1 MRRLKRV
8 GMVLL
13 LAILTAV
20 PAATKEKDK
29 AKSLF
34 LKGQDSEVR
43 QNFEAAYNFYK
54 QAYELK
60 PKEISYR
67 LAYQRTKFLA
77 AAAHVHR
84 GQLFRDEGKLED
96 ALAEFQ
102 VARMIDAAD
111 PIVDQEIRRTQ
122 ALIEKRSREPGKPPP
137 APANMSP
144 MAAQAA
150 GPVELA
156 PISNLPITLKLSE
169 DAKVIYE
176 TIGKLA
182 GINVLFDPD
191 YTSRRIR
198 IELNNVT
205 LYEALQIVALQS
217 KTFWRAVTPNTIFI
231 AADTKNKRTEI
242 EQQVIRTFYLSNWST
257 PTDIQDATNT
267 LRTLLELPRVQQL
280 QSSGAIVVRGTP
292 SQIALAERILN
303 DIDKAKSE
311 VVVEVAIMNVS
322 RDKLRQLGIQM
333 PFSTTANPTI
343 TLQSTNPTSSS
354 STSVTTG
361 SGNTA
366 TGTTTG
372 TSGSGL
378 TLNDLANLNARNF
391 AISIPSTSVQFL
403 LNDSKTKVI
412 QQPQIRAV
420 DGQKAT
426 LKIGQRVPVATGSFQ
441 PGIGGVG
448 VNPLVNTQFNYIDV
462 GVNVDMT
469 PHIHANREVS
479 MKILFEIS
487 SVVSFQN
494 IGGINQP
501 VIGQDRIEHEIRLRE
516 GEVNLIGGLIE
527 DSRTSAMSGLPWLS
541 QIPVL
546 KYFFG
551 QSQTERIQNEILFVL
566 TPHIVRSLEV
576 TEFNTR
582 SVNIGTANAIEIQR
596 IQPVAVSAST
606 PMHPASGTAQPASAP
621 APGTAQPAPAQ
632 PALAQP
638 APGMAQPAP
647 RSGSTPPVGGSVPV
661 QSPSGNVQTPVGGVR
676 PQAAAPAPAQQA
688 LAASPPKAGMP
699 SAAQRM
705 GQMGAGPVISFE
717 PATINQKVGSTFAI
731 NVMLSGAQNISSVPV
746 QVIYDSS
753 MLQLVNVSNGDLLSK
768 DGQAVALVHRE
779 DTKAGTIQMTA
790 SRPPS
795 TPGVSGNGSVF
806 TLTFLA
812 AKSGQATLSIN
823 RAVLRDAAM
832 QSQNA
837 AGSQA
842 IISIQ

>member
-1 MRRLKRV
+1 MRRLNRV

-13 LAILTAV
+13 LAILTVV
-20 PAATKEKDK
+20 PAATKDKDK

-43 QNFEAAYNFYK
+43 QNFEAAYNFFK

-84 GQLFRDEGKLED
+84 GQLFRDDGKLED

-102 VARMIDAAD
+102 VAKMIDAAD

-217 KTFWRAVTPNTIFI
+217 KTFWRPVTPNTIFI

-303 DIDKAKSE
+303 DIDKAKAE

-333 PFSTTANPTI
+333 PFSSTSNPTI
-343 TLQSTNPTSSS
+343 SLQSTNAGTTN

-361 SGNTA
+361 SGNSA
-366 TGTTTG
+366 TGTTTTG
-372 TSGSGL
+372 NSGL

-403 LNDSKTKVI
+403 MNDSKTKVI

-426 LKIGQRVPVATGSFQ
+426 LKIGQRVPVATGSF
-441 PGIGGVG
+441 GSGVGSVGVG

-516 GEVNLIGGLIE
+516 GEVNLIGGLME
-527 DSRTSAMSGLPWLS
+527 NSNTSSMSGLPWLS
-541 QIPVL
+541 QIPIL
-546 KYFFG
+546 KYLFG
-551 QSQTERIQNEILFVL
+551 QSQVERIQNEILFVL

-596 IQPVAVSAST
+596 AQPVAAPAST
-606 PMHPASGTAQPASAP
+606 ATQPASGTAQPATAQP
-621 APGTAQPAPAQ
+621 APGTAQPAT
-632 PALAQP
+632 AQP
-638 APGMAQPAP
+638 APGTAQPAP
-647 RSGSTPPVGGSVPV
+647 RSGSTPPVGVSAPV
-661 QSPSGNVQTPVGGVR
+661 LSPAGTAQTPIGVVGQ
-676 PQAAAPAPAQQA
+676 PQAAAPAPTQQA
-688 LAASPPKAGMP
+688 LAASPPKGGMP
-699 SAAQRM
+699 PAVQRM

-746 QVIYDSS
+746 QVTYDSS
-753 MLQLVNVSNGDLLSK
+753 MLHLVNISNGDLLSK

-779 DTKAGTIQMTA
+779 DTKGGTIQMTA

-812 AKSGQATLSIN
+812 VKSGQATLSIN
-823 RAVLRDAAM
+823 RAVLRDAAL

>member
-13 LAILTAV
+13 LAILTTV
-20 PAATKEKDK
+20 PAATKGKDN

-34 LKGQDSEVR
+34 LKGQDAEVR
-43 QNFEAAYNFYK
+43 QNYEAAYNYYK
-54 QAYELK
+54 QAYDLK
-60 PKEISYR
+60 PKDISYR
-67 LAYQRTKFLA
+67 LAYTRTKFLA

-84 GQLFRDEGKLED
+84 GQLLRDEGKLQE

-102 VARMIDAAD
+102 VAKLIDPAD
-111 PIVDQEIRRTQ
+111 PIADQEIRRTQ
-122 ALIEKRSREPGKPPP
+122 ALIEKLGRAPGQSPP
-137 APANMSP
+137 APNNLSP

-156 PISNLPITLKLSE
+156 PISNVPITLKLSE

-182 GINVLFDPD
+182 GVNVLFDPD

-198 IELNNVT
+198 IELNNVS
-205 LYEALQIVALQS
+205 LYEALQIVALES
-217 KTFWRAVTPNTIFI
+217 KTFWRPVTPNTIFI

-280 QSSGAIVVRGTP
+280 QSSGAIVVRGTVD
-292 SQIALAERILN
+292 QIALAEKILN
-303 DIDKAKSE
+303 DIDKAKPE

-322 RDKLRQLGIQM
+322 RDKLRQLGIQQ
-333 PFSTTANPTI
+333 PFSSTSNPTV
-343 TLQSTNPTSSS
+343 TLQSTNPLSSSTTSSS
-354 STSVTTG
+354 T
-361 SGNTA
+361 
-366 TGTTTG
+366 TTTG
-372 TSGSGL
+372 TTSTSSTSGL
-378 TLNDLANLNARNF
+378 SLNDLANLNARNF
-391 AISIPSTSVQFL
+391 AVSIPSMSVQFL
-403 LNDSKTKVI
+403 MNDSRTKVI

-516 GEVNLIGGLIE
+516 GEVNLIGGLLE
-527 DSRTSAMSGLPWLS
+527 DSNTSAMSGLPWLS
-541 QIPVL
+541 QIPIL
-546 KYFFG
+546 KYLFG

-566 TPHIVRSLEV
+566 TPHIVRSLDV
-576 TEFNTR
+576 TEYNTR
-582 SVNIGTANAIEIQR
+582 PVNIGTANAIEIRR
-596 IQPVAVSAST
+596 IPPVVAPAST
-606 PMHPASGTAQPASAP
+606 PAPP
-621 APGTAQPAPAQ
+621 APGAAQPGQQGVSAPPVAAPAL
-632 PALAQP
+632 P
-638 APGMAQPAP
+638 
-647 RSGSTPPVGGSVPV
+647 
-661 QSPSGNVQTPVGGVR
+661 PSGALQAPAGGAGR
-676 PQAAAPAPAQQA
+676 PAVAAPAPAPPTQQA
-688 LAASPPKAGMP
+688 STSPPSAGMTP
-699 SAAQRM
+699 AVQRM
-705 GQMGAGPVISFE
+705 GQMGVGPVISFD
-717 PATINQKVGSTFAI
+717 PAMISQKVGSTFAV

-746 QVIYDSS
+746 QVAYDPK

-768 DGQAVALVHRE
+768 DGQPVALVHRE
-779 DTKAGTIQMTA
+779 DTQAGSIQMTA

-795 TPGVSGNGSVF
+795 TPGVSGNGSIF

-812 AKSGQATLSIN
+812 VKSGQATLNVN
-823 RAVLRDAAM
+823 RAVLRDAA
-832 QSQNA
+832 QGSQNA

>member
-8 GMVLL
+8 GMVVLL
-13 LAILTAV
+13 VVLTTV
-20 PAATKEKDK
+20 PAAAKNKDN

-34 LKGQDSEVR
+34 LKGQDAEVR

-60 PKEISYR
+60 PKEMSYR

-84 GQLFRDEGKLED
+84 GQQLREEGKLED

-102 VARMIDAAD
+102 AAKLIDPADARS
-111 PIVDQEIRRTQ
+111 PTRRYG
-122 ALIEKRSREPGKPPP
+122 APEAIERQKRAPGQPPP
-137 APANMSP
+137 APATLSP

-156 PISNLPITLKLSE
+156 PISNVPITLKLSE

-205 LYEALQIVALQS
+205 LYQALQIVALES
-217 KTFWRAVTPNTIFI
+217 KTFWRPVTPNTIFI

-292 SQIALAERILN
+292 DQIALAEKILN
-303 DIDKAKSE
+303 DIDKAKPE
-311 VVVEVAIMNVS
+311 VVVEVAIMQVS

-333 PFSTTANPTI
+333 PFSTTSNPTI
-343 TLQSTNPTSSS
+343 TLQSTNPLTTSTT
-354 STSVTTG
+354 STT
-361 SGNTA
+361 
-366 TGTTTG
+366 TTTG
-372 TSGSGL
+372 TTSTNGL

-448 VNPLVNTQFNYIDV
+448 INPLVNTQFNYIDV

-487 SVVSFQN
+487 V
-494 IGGINQP
+494 GG
-501 VIGQDRIEHEIRLRE
+501 EFL
-516 GEVNLIGGLIE
+516 
-527 DSRTSAMSGLPWLS
+527 RTSA
-541 QIPVL
+541 
-546 KYFFG
+546 
-551 QSQTERIQNEILFVL
+551 
-566 TPHIVRSLEV
+566 
-576 TEFNTR
+576 
-582 SVNIGTANAIEIQR
+582 
-596 IQPVAVSAST
+596 AST
-606 PMHPASGTAQPASAP
+606 
-621 APGTAQPAPAQ
+621 
-632 PALAQP
+632 
-638 APGMAQPAP
+638 
-647 RSGSTPPVGGSVPV
+647 
-661 QSPSGNVQTPVGGVR
+661 
-676 PQAAAPAPAQQA
+676 
-688 LAASPPKAGMP
+688 
-699 SAAQRM
+699 
-705 GQMGAGPVISFE
+705 
-717 PATINQKVGSTFAI
+717 
-731 NVMLSGAQNISSVPV
+731 
-746 QVIYDSS
+746 
-753 MLQLVNVSNGDLLSK
+753 
-768 DGQAVALVHRE
+768 
-779 DTKAGTIQMTA
+779 
-790 SRPPS
+790 SR
-795 TPGVSGNGSVF
+795 
-806 TLTFLA
+806 
-812 AKSGQATLSIN
+812 
-823 RAVLRDAAM
+823 
-832 QSQNA
+832 
-837 AGSQA
+837 
-842 IISIQ
+842 

>member
-13 LAILTAV
+13 LAILTVV
-20 PAATKEKDK
+20 PAATKSKDK

-60 PKEISYR
+60 PKEVSYR

-84 GQLFRDEGKLED
+84 GQLLRDDGKLDD

-102 VARMIDAAD
+102 VAKMIDAAD
-111 PIVDQEIRRTQ
+111 PIVDQEIRRTR

-156 PISNLPITLKLSE
+156 PFSNLPITLKLSE

-205 LYEALQIVALQS
+205 LYEALQIVALES
-217 KTFWRAVTPNTIFI
+217 KTFWRPVTPNTIFI

-303 DIDKAKSE
+303 NIDKAKPE

-333 PFSTTANPTI
+333 PFSSTSNPTI
-343 TLQSTNPTSSS
+343 TLQSTNPRVPPAPRS
-354 STSVTTG
+354 
-361 SGNTA
+361 
-366 TGTTTG
+366 TTTG
-372 TSGSGL
+372 TTSTSTSGL

-403 LNDSKTKVI
+403 MNDSKTKVI

-469 PHIHANREVS
+469 PHIHQNREVS
-479 MKILFEIS
+479 MKMLFEIS
-487 SVVSFQN
+487 AVASYQN

-501 VIGQDRIEHEIRLRE
+501 VIGQDRIEQEIRMRE
-516 GEVNLIGGLIE
+516 GEVNLIGGLLE
-527 DSRTSAMSGLPWLS
+527 DSSTSAMSGLPWIS
-541 QIPVL
+541 QIPIL
-546 KYFFG
+546 KYLFG

-566 TPHIVRSLEV
+566 TPHIVRSLDV

-582 SVNIGTANAIEIQR
+582 AVNIGTANAIEIQR
-596 IQPVAVSAST
+596 MQPAAATAST
-606 PMHPASGTAQPASAP
+606 ATQPASGTRSPHSARTR
-621 APGTAQPAPAQ
+621 AACAWNGTACATKRVDSSGWRQRAS
-632 PALAQP
+632 
-638 APGMAQPAP
+638 PGSVGHGEDTSEWQRAAASGSFRTSTTGSCRFAAKGRHAP
-647 RSGSTPPVGGSVPV
+647 RRATNGTDGSGTG
-661 QSPSGNVQTPVGGVR
+661 
-676 PQAAAPAPAQQA
+676 
-688 LAASPPKAGMP
+688 
-699 SAAQRM
+699 
-705 GQMGAGPVISFE
+705 
-717 PATINQKVGSTFAI
+717 
-731 NVMLSGAQNISSVPV
+731 
-746 QVIYDSS
+746 D
-753 MLQLVNVSNGDLLSK
+753 QL
-768 DGQAVALVHRE
+768 
-779 DTKAGTIQMTA
+779 
-790 SRPPS
+790 
-795 TPGVSGNGSVF
+795 
-806 TLTFLA
+806 
-812 AKSGQATLSIN
+812 
-823 RAVLRDAAM
+823 
-832 QSQNA
+832 
-837 AGSQA
+837 
-842 IISIQ
+842 

>member
-1 MRRLKRV
+1 
-8 GMVLL
+8 MVLL
-13 LAILTAV
+13 LAILTTV
-20 PAATKEKDK
+20 SAAAKDKDK

-34 LKGQDSEVR
+34 QKGQDAEVR
-43 QNFEAAYNFYK
+43 QNYEAAYNYFK
-54 QAYELK
+54 QAYDLK
-60 PKEISYR
+60 PKEVAYR
-67 LAYQRTKFLA
+67 LSYTRTKFLA

-84 GQLFRDEGKLED
+84 GQLLRDDGKLQD
-96 ALAEFQ
+96 AMAEFQ
-102 VARMIDAAD
+102 AAKLTDPAD

-122 ALIEKRSREPGKPPP
+122 ALIERLGRAPGQ
-137 APANMSP
+137 APAAPSTMSP
-144 MAAQAA
+144 LAAQAA

-156 PISNLPITLKLSE
+156 PISSVPITLKLSE

-198 IELNNVT
+198 IELNNVS
-205 LYEALQIVALQS
+205 LYEALQIVALES
-217 KTFWRAVTPNTIFI
+217 KTFWRPVTPNTIFI

-280 QSSGAIVVRGTP
+280 QSSGAIVVRGTAD
-292 SQIALAERILN
+292 QIALAEKILN
-303 DIDKAKSE
+303 DIDKAKPE
-311 VVVEVAIMNVS
+311 VVLEVAIMNVS
-322 RDKLRQLGIQM
+322 RDKLRQLGIQQ
-333 PFSTTANPTI
+333 PFSSTSNPTV
-343 TLQSTNPTSSS
+343 TLQSTNPLNSTTSS
-354 STSVTTG
+354 TT
-361 SGNTA
+361 
-366 TGTTTG
+366 TTTG
-372 TSGSGL
+372 TTSSTSSNNGL
-378 TLNDLANLNARNF
+378 TLNDLVSLNARNF

-469 PHIHANREVS
+469 PHIHANHEVS
-479 MKILFEIS
+479 MKLLFEIS

-501 VIGQDRIEHEIRLRE
+501 VIGQDRIELEIRLRE
-516 GEVNLIGGLIE
+516 GEVNLIGGLLE
-527 DSRTSAMSGLPWLS
+527 DSYTDSMSGLPWLS
-541 QIPVL
+541 QIPII
-546 KYFFG
+546 KYLFG

-566 TPHIVRSLEV
+566 TPHIVRSLDV

-582 SVNIGTANAIEIQR
+582 SVNIGTANAIEIR
-596 IQPVAVSAST
+596 RVQPVMA
-606 PMHPASGTAQPASAP
+606 PASSPAQPAAG
-621 APGTAQPAPAQ
+621 AAQPAPQ
-632 PALAQP
+632 
-638 APGMAQPAP
+638 G
-647 RSGSTPPVGGSVPV
+647 GSTPPAGSAP
-661 QSPSGNVQTPVGGVR
+661 SLPPSGALQTPAGGAGQPPVVV
-676 PQAAAPAPAQQA
+676 PAQAPLAQQA
-688 LAASPPKAGMP
+688 LATSPPSGAMTP
-699 SAAQRM
+699 AVQRM
-705 GQMGAGPVISFE
+705 GQMGAGPVISFD
-717 PATINQKVGSTFAI
+717 PAMINQKVGSTFAV
-731 NVMLSGAQNISSVPV
+731 NVMLNGAQNISSVPV
-746 QVIYDSS
+746 QVAYDPK
-753 MLQLVNVSNGDLLSK
+753 MLQLVNISNGDLLSK

-779 DTKAGTIQMTA
+779 DTRGGSIQMTA

-812 AKSGQATLSIN
+812 VKSGQATLSVN

-842 IISIQ
+842 IINIQ

>member
-13 LAILTAV
+13 LAILTVV
-20 PAATKEKDK
+20 PAATKAKDK

-84 GQLFRDEGKLED
+84 GQLFRDDGKLED

-217 KTFWRAVTPNTIFI
+217 KTFWRPVTPNTIFI

-303 DIDKAKSE
+303 DIDKAKAE

-333 PFSTTANPTI
+333 PFSSTSNPTI
-343 TLQSTNPTSSS
+343 SLQSTNPLSSTTTSTSS
-354 STSVTTG
+354 
-361 SGNTA
+361 
-366 TGTTTG
+366 TTTG
-372 TSGSGL
+372 TTGTTSTSGL

-403 LNDSKTKVI
+403 MNDSKTKVI

-516 GEVNLIGGLIE
+516 GEVNLIGGLME
-527 DSRTSAMSGLPWLS
+527 NSNTSSMSGLPWLS
-541 QIPVL
+541 QIPIL
-546 KYFFG
+546 KYLFG
-551 QSQTERIQNEILFVL
+551 QSQVERIQNEILFVL

-596 IQPVAVSAST
+596 IQPVAEPAST
-606 PMHPASGTAQPASAP
+606 PTQPASGTAQPAPAQP

-632 PALAQP
+632 PAP
-638 APGMAQPAP
+638 GTAPPAP
-647 RSGSTPPVGGSVPV
+647 RSGATPPVVGGSAPV
-661 QSPSGNVQTPVGGVR
+661 LAPTGTVKTPAGAVQ
-676 PQAAAPAPAQQA
+676 PQAVAPAPAQQA
-688 LAASPPKAGMP
+688 LAASPPRGGMP
-699 SAAQRM
+699 PAVQRM

-746 QVIYDSS
+746 QVTYDSS
-753 MLQLVNVSNGDLLSK
+753 MLHLVNISNGDLLSK

-779 DTKAGTIQMTA
+779 DTKGGTIQMTA

-812 AKSGQATLSIN
+812 VKSGQATLSIN

-842 IISIQ
+842 IVSIQ

>member
-13 LAILTAV
+13 LAILTTV
-20 PAATKEKDK
+20 PAATKGKDN

-34 LKGQDSEVR
+34 LKGQDAEVR
-43 QNFEAAYNFYK
+43 QNYEAAYNYYK
-54 QAYELK
+54 QAYDLK
-60 PKEISYR
+60 PKEMSYR
-67 LAYQRTKFLA
+67 VAYTRTKFLA

-84 GQLFRDEGKLED
+84 GQLLRDDGKLQE
-96 ALAEFQ
+96 ALAEFH
-102 VARMIDAAD
+102 AAKLIDPAD
-111 PIVDQEIRRTQ
+111 PITDQEIRRTE
-122 ALIEKRSREPGKPPP
+122 ALIEKLGRAPGQPPP
-137 APANMSP
+137 TPNNLSP

-156 PISNLPITLKLSE
+156 PISNVPITLKLSE
-169 DAKVIYE
+169 DAKIIYE

-198 IELNNVT
+198 IELNNVS
-205 LYEALQIVALQS
+205 LYEALQIVALES
-217 KTFWRAVTPNTIFI
+217 KTFWRPVTTNTIFI

-280 QSSGAIVVRGTP
+280 QSSGAIVVRGTAD
-292 SQIALAERILN
+292 QIALAEKILG
-303 DIDKAKSE
+303 DIDKAKPE
-311 VVVEVAIMNVS
+311 VVIEVAIMNVS
-322 RDKLRQLGIQM
+322 RDKLRQLGIQQ
-333 PFSTTANPTI
+333 PFSSTSNPTV
-343 TLQSTNPTSSS
+343 TLQSTNPLNSTTTSS
-354 STSVTTG
+354 T
-361 SGNTA
+361 
-366 TGTTTG
+366 TTTG
-372 TSGSGL
+372 TTGTTSSTSGL
-378 TLNDLANLNARNF
+378 SLNDLVNLNARNF
-391 AISIPSTSVQFL
+391 AVSIPSMSVQFL

-516 GEVNLIGGLIE
+516 GEVNLIGGLME
-527 DSRTSAMSGLPWLS
+527 DSNTSAMSGLPWLS

-546 KYFFG
+546 KYLFG

-566 TPHIVRSLEV
+566 TPHIVRSLDV

-582 SVNIGTANAIEIQR
+582 AVNIGTANAIEIR
-596 IQPVAVSAST
+596 RVPPVAAPAST
-606 PMHPASGTAQPASAP
+606 P
-621 APGTAQPAPAQ
+621 
-632 PALAQP
+632 AQP
-638 APGMAQPAP
+638 APGAVQPGP
-647 RSGSTPPVGGSVPV
+647 QGGSAPPVAPALP
-661 QSPSGNVQTPVGGVR
+661 PSGTLQAPAGGAERPPV
-676 PQAAAPAPAQQA
+676 AAPASPTQQA
-688 LAASPPKAGMP
+688 STSPPSAGMTP
-699 SAAQRM
+699 AVQRM

-717 PATINQKVGSTFAI
+717 PAMISQKVGSTFAV

-746 QVIYDSS
+746 QVAYDPK
-753 MLQLVNVSNGDLLSK
+753 MLQLVNVSNGDLLGK

-779 DTKAGTIQMTA
+779 DTKSGSIQMTA

-795 TPGVSGNGSVF
+795 TPGVSGNGSIF

-812 AKSGQATLSIN
+812 VKSGQATLNVN
-823 RAVLRDAAM
+823 RAVLRDAA
-832 QSQNA
+832 QGSQNA

>member
-1 MRRLKRV
+1 MI
-8 GMVLL
+8 LL
-13 LAILTAV
+13 LAILTTV
-20 PAATKEKDK
+20 PAATKNSKDK
-29 AKSLF
+29 AKPLF
-34 LKGQDSEVR
+34 LKGQDAEAR
-43 QNFEAAYNFYK
+43 QNYEAAYTFYK
-54 QAYELK
+54 QAFDLK
-60 PKEISYR
+60 PKEVAYR

-77 AAAHVHR
+77 AASHVHR
-84 GQLFRDEGKLED
+84 GQLLREEGKLQE

-102 VARMIDAAD
+102 VAKLIDAAD
-111 PIVDQEIRRTQ
+111 PIVDQEVRRTQ
-122 ALIEKRSREPGKPPP
+122 ALIERQSRAPGQPPP

-144 MAAQAA
+144 LAAQAA

-169 DAKVIYE
+169 DAKVVYE

-182 GINVLFDPD
+182 GVNVLFDPD

-205 LYEALQIVALQS
+205 LYEALQIVALES
-217 KTFWRAVTPNTIFI
+217 KTFWRPVTPNTIFI

-280 QSSGAIVVRGTP
+280 QSSGAIVVRGTAD
-292 SQIALAERILN
+292 QIALAEKILN
-303 DIDKAKSE
+303 DIDKAKPE

-333 PFSTTANPTI
+333 PFSSTSNPTI
-343 TLQSTNPTSSS
+343 TLQSTNPLS
-354 STSVTTG
+354 STSTT
-361 SGNTA
+361 SST
-366 TGTTTG
+366 TTTG
-372 TSGSGL
+372 TTGTTSTSGL

-391 AISIPSTSVQFL
+391 AVSIPSTSVQFL

-479 MKILFEIS
+479 MKMLFEIS

-501 VIGQDRIEHEIRLRE
+501 VIGQDRIEQEIRLRE
-516 GEVNLIGGLIE
+516 GEVNLIGGLLE
-527 DSRTSAMSGLPWLS
+527 NSYTDSMSGLPWLS
-541 QIPVL
+541 QIPIL
-546 KYFFG
+546 KYLFG

-566 TPHIVRSLEV
+566 TPHIVRSLDV

-582 SVNIGTANAIEIQR
+582 AVNIGTANAIQVQR
-596 IQPVAVSAST
+596 TQPVAVPVSTSA
-606 PMHPASGTAQPASAP
+606 QP
-621 APGTAQPAPAQ
+621 APGTAQPGPQ
-632 PALAQP
+632 GGSTP
-638 APGMAQPAP
+638 
-647 RSGSTPPVGGSVPV
+647 GSTPPVGSAPALP
-661 QSPSGNVQTPVGGVR
+661 PSGTLQTPPSGAGR
-676 PQAAAPAPAQQA
+676 PQAAVPAAATQQA
-688 LAASPPKAGMP
+688 LATPPSGGTP
-699 SAAQRM
+699 SVAQRM
-705 GQMGAGPVISFE
+705 GQMGAGPVISFD
-717 PATINQKVGSTFAI
+717 PAMINQKAGNTFAI
-731 NVMLSGAQNISSVPV
+731 NVMLSGAQNVSSVPV
-746 QVIYDSS
+746 QVAYDPN
-753 MLQLVNVSNGDLLSK
+753 LLHLVNISNGDLLSK
-768 DGQAVALVHRE
+768 DGQPVALVHRE
-779 DTKAGTIQMTA
+779 DTKAGSIQMTA

-795 TPGVSGNGSVF
+795 TPGVSGNGTVF

-812 AKSGQATLSIN
+812 VKSGQATLSVN

>member
-1 MRRLKRV
+1 
-8 GMVLL
+8 MVLL
-13 LAILTAV
+13 LAILTTV
-20 PAATKEKDK
+20 SAAAKDKDK

-34 LKGQDSEVR
+34 QKGQDAEVR
-43 QNFEAAYNFYK
+43 QNYEAAYNYFK
-54 QAYELK
+54 QAYDLK
-60 PKEISYR
+60 PKEVAYR
-67 LAYQRTKFLA
+67 LAYTRTKFLA

-84 GQLFRDEGKLED
+84 GQLLRDDGKLQD
-96 ALAEFQ
+96 AMAEFQ
-102 VARMIDAAD
+102 AAKLIDPTDAIA
-111 PIVDQEIRRTQ
+111 DQEIRRTQ
-122 ALIEKRSREPGKPPP
+122 ALIERLGRAPGQ
-137 APANMSP
+137 APAAPTTMSP
-144 MAAQAA
+144 LAAQAA

-169 DAKVIYE
+169 DTKVIYE

-198 IELNNVT
+198 IELNNVS
-205 LYEALQIVALQS
+205 LYEALQIVALES
-217 KTFWRAVTPNTIFI
+217 KTFWRPVTPNTLFI

-280 QSSGAIVVRGTP
+280 QSSGAIVVRGTAD
-292 SQIALAERILN
+292 QIALAEKILN
-303 DIDKAKSE
+303 DIDKAKPE

-322 RDKLRQLGIQM
+322 RDKLRQLGIQQ
-333 PFSTTANPTI
+333 PFSSTSNPTI
-343 TLQSTNPTSSS
+343 TLQSTNPLNSTTSS
-354 STSVTTG
+354 TT
-361 SGNTA
+361 
-366 TGTTTG
+366 TTTG
-372 TSGSGL
+372 TTSSTSGNNGL
-378 TLNDLANLNARNF
+378 TLNDMANLNARNF

-469 PHIHANREVS
+469 PHIHANHEVS

-516 GEVNLIGGLIE
+516 GEVNLIGGLLE
-527 DSRTSAMSGLPWLS
+527 DSYTDSMSGLPWLS
-541 QIPVL
+541 QIPII
-546 KYFFG
+546 KYLFG

-566 TPHIVRSLEV
+566 TPHIVRSLDV

-582 SVNIGTANAIEIQR
+582 SVNIGTANAIEIR
-596 IQPVAVSAST
+596 RVQPVAA
-606 PMHPASGTAQPASAP
+606 PASSP
-621 APGTAQPAPAQ
+621 
-632 PALAQP
+632 AQP
-638 APGMAQPAP
+638 APGAAQPAP
-647 RSGSTPPVGGSVPV
+647 QGGSTPPAGSAP
-661 QSPSGNVQTPVGGVR
+661 SLPPSGALQKPAGGAGQPPVV
-676 PQAAAPAPAQQA
+676 APAPAPPAQQA
-688 LAASPPKAGMP
+688 LATSPPSGGMTP
-699 SAAQRM
+699 AVQRM
-705 GQMGAGPVISFE
+705 GQMGAGPVISFD
-717 PATINQKVGSTFAI
+717 PAMINQKVGSTFAV
-731 NVMLSGAQNISSVPV
+731 NVMLNGAQNISSVPV
-746 QVIYDSS
+746 QVAYDSK
-753 MLQLVNVSNGDLLSK
+753 MLQLVNISNGDLLSK
-768 DGQAVALVHRE
+768 DGQPVALVHRE
-779 DTKAGTIQMTA
+779 DTRGGSIQMTA

-812 AKSGQATLSIN
+812 VKSGQATLSVN

-842 IISIQ
+842 IINIQ

>member
-8 GMVLL
+8 GMILL
-13 LAILTAV
+13 LAILTTV
-20 PAATKEKDK
+20 PAATKNSKDK
-29 AKSLF
+29 AKPLF
-34 LKGQDSEVR
+34 LKGQDAEAR
-43 QNFEAAYNFYK
+43 QNYEAAYTFYK
-54 QAYELK
+54 QAFDLK
-60 PKEISYR
+60 PKEVAYR

-77 AAAHVHR
+77 AASHVHR
-84 GQLFRDEGKLED
+84 GQLLREEGKLQE

-102 VARMIDAAD
+102 VAKLIDAAD
-111 PIVDQEIRRTQ
+111 PIVDQEVRRTQ
-122 ALIEKRSREPGKPPP
+122 ALIERQSRAPGQPPP

-144 MAAQAA
+144 LAAQAA

-169 DAKVIYE
+169 DAKVVYE

-182 GINVLFDPD
+182 GVNVLFDPD

-205 LYEALQIVALQS
+205 LYEALQIVALES
-217 KTFWRAVTPNTIFI
+217 KTFWRPVTPNTIFI

-280 QSSGAIVVRGTP
+280 QSSGAIVVRGTAD
-292 SQIALAERILN
+292 QIALAEKILN
-303 DIDKAKSE
+303 DIDKAKPE

-333 PFSTTANPTI
+333 PFSSTSNPTI
-343 TLQSTNPTSSS
+343 TLQSTNPLS
-354 STSVTTG
+354 STSTT
-361 SGNTA
+361 SST
-366 TGTTTG
+366 TTTG
-372 TSGSGL
+372 TTGTTSTSGL

-391 AISIPSTSVQFL
+391 AVSIPSTSVQFL

-479 MKILFEIS
+479 MKMLFEIS

-501 VIGQDRIEHEIRLRE
+501 VIGQDRIEQEIRLRE
-516 GEVNLIGGLIE
+516 GEVNLIGGLLE
-527 DSRTSAMSGLPWLS
+527 NSYTDSMSGLPWLS
-541 QIPVL
+541 QIPIL
-546 KYFFG
+546 KYLFG

-566 TPHIVRSLEV
+566 TPHIVRSLDV

-582 SVNIGTANAIEIQR
+582 AVNIGTANAIQVQR
-596 IQPVAVSAST
+596 TQPVAVPVST
-606 PMHPASGTAQPASAP
+606 P
-621 APGTAQPAPAQ
+621 
-632 PALAQP
+632 AQP
-638 APGMAQPAP
+638 APGAAQPGP
-647 RSGSTPPVGGSVPV
+647 QGGSTPGSTPPVGSAPALP
-661 QSPSGNVQTPVGGVR
+661 PSGTLQTPPSGAGR
-676 PQAAAPAPAQQA
+676 PQAAVPAAATQQA
-688 LAASPPKAGMP
+688 LATPPSGGTP
-699 SAAQRM
+699 SVAQRM
-705 GQMGAGPVISFE
+705 GQMGAGPVISFD
-717 PATINQKVGSTFAI
+717 PAMINQKAGNTFAI
-731 NVMLSGAQNISSVPV
+731 NVMLSGAQNVSSVPV
-746 QVIYDSS
+746 QVAYDPN
-753 MLQLVNVSNGDLLSK
+753 LLHLVNISNGDLLSK
-768 DGQAVALVHRE
+768 DGQPVALVHRE
-779 DTKAGTIQMTA
+779 DTKAGSIQMTA

-795 TPGVSGNGSVF
+795 TPGVSGNGTVF

-812 AKSGQATLSIN
+812 VKSGQATLSVN

>member
-13 LAILTAV
+13 LAILTIV
-20 PAATKEKDK
+20 PATAKVKDK

-34 LKGQDSEVR
+34 QKGQDAEVR
-43 QNFEAAYNFYK
+43 QNYEAAYNYFK
-54 QAYELK
+54 QAYDLK
-60 PKEISYR
+60 PKEVAYR
-67 LAYQRTKFLA
+67 LAYTRTKFLA

-84 GQLFRDEGKLED
+84 GQLLRDDGKLQD
-96 ALAEFQ
+96 AMAEFQ
-102 VARMIDAAD
+102 AAKLIDPAD
-111 PIVDQEIRRTQ
+111 PIIDQEIRRTQ
-122 ALIEKRSREPGKPPP
+122 ALIERLGRAPGQGPA

-144 MAAQAA
+144 LAAQAA

-182 GINVLFDPD
+182 GVNVLFDPD

-198 IELNNVT
+198 IELNNVS
-205 LYEALQIVALQS
+205 LYEALQIVALES
-217 KTFWRAVTPNTIFI
+217 KTFWRPVTPNTIFI
-231 AADTKNKRTEI
+231 AADTKNKRTEL

-292 SQIALAERILN
+292 DQIALAEKILN
-303 DIDKAKSE
+303 DIDKAKPE

-322 RDKLRQLGIQM
+322 RDKLRQLGIQQ
-333 PFSTTANPTI
+333 PFSSTSNPTI
-343 TLQSTNPTSSS
+343 TLQSTNPLNSTTSSTTTTTSTS
-354 STSVTTG
+354 ST
-361 SGNTA
+361 
-366 TGTTTG
+366 
-372 TSGSGL
+372 TSNNGL

-516 GEVNLIGGLIE
+516 GEVNLIGGLLE
-527 DSRTSAMSGLPWLS
+527 DSYTDSMSGLPWLS
-541 QIPVL
+541 QIPII
-546 KYFFG
+546 KYLFG

-566 TPHIVRSLEV
+566 TPHIVRSLDV

-582 SVNIGTANAIEIQR
+582 AVNIGTANAIEVR
-596 IQPVAVSAST
+596 RVQPVVAPAST
-606 PMHPASGTAQPASAP
+606 P
-621 APGTAQPAPAQ
+621 AQPAPQ
-632 PALAQP
+632 
-638 APGMAQPAP
+638 G
-647 RSGSTPPVGGSVPV
+647 GSTPPVGNAPSLP
-661 QSPSGNVQTPVGGVR
+661 PSGALQNPTGGAGQPPVV
-676 PQAAAPAPAQQA
+676 APPAQQA
-688 LAASPPKAGMP
+688 LATSPPSSGMTP
-699 SAAQRM
+699 AVHRM
-705 GQMGAGPVISFE
+705 GQMGAGPVISFD
-717 PATINQKVGSTFAI
+717 PAMINQKVGSTFAV
-731 NVMLSGAQNISSVPV
+731 NVMLNGAQNISSVPV
-746 QVIYDSS
+746 QVAYDPK

-768 DGQAVALVHRE
+768 DGQPVALVHRE
-779 DTKAGTIQMTA
+779 DTRGGSIQMTA

-812 AKSGQATLSIN
+812 VKSGQATLSVN
-823 RAVLRDAAM
+823 RAVLRDATM

-842 IISIQ
+842 IINIQ

>member
-1 MRRLKRV
+1 
-8 GMVLL
+8 MVLL
-13 LAILTAV
+13 LAILTVV
-20 PAATKEKDK
+20 PAATKSKDK

-60 PKEISYR
+60 PKEVSYR

-84 GQLFRDEGKLED
+84 GQLLRDDGKLED

-102 VARMIDAAD
+102 VAKMIDAAD

-217 KTFWRAVTPNTIFI
+217 KTFWRPVTPNTIFI

-303 DIDKAKSE
+303 DIDKAKAE

-333 PFSTTANPTI
+333 PFSSTSNPTI
-343 TLQSTNPTSSS
+343 SLQSTNPLSSTTS
-354 STSVTTG
+354 STS
-361 SGNTA
+361 S
-366 TGTTTG
+366 TTTG
-372 TSGSGL
+372 TTGTTSTSGL

-516 GEVNLIGGLIE
+516 GEVNLIGGLME
-527 DSRTSAMSGLPWLS
+527 DSNTSAMSGLPWLS
-541 QIPVL
+541 QIPIL
-546 KYFFG
+546 KYLFG

-596 IQPVAVSAST
+596 VQPVAAPAST
-606 PMHPASGTAQPASAP
+606 PTKP

-632 PALAQP
+632 PA
-638 APGMAQPAP
+638 PGTAQPAP
-647 RSGSTPPVGGSVPV
+647 RSESTPPVGGSAPGLP
-661 QSPSGNVQTPVGGVR
+661 PSGAVQKPVGGTAQ
-676 PQAAAPAPAQQA
+676 PQAATSAPAQQA
-688 LAASPPKAGMP
+688 LAASPPRAGMP
-699 SAAQRM
+699 SAVQRM

-717 PATINQKVGSTFAI
+717 PATINQKAGSTFAI
-731 NVMLSGAQNISSVPV
+731 NVMLNGAQNISSIPV
-746 QVIYDSS
+746 QVTYDSS
-753 MLQLVNVSNGDLLSK
+753 MLHLVNISNGDLLSK

-812 AKSGQATLSIN
+812 VKSGQATLSIN

-842 IISIQ
+842 IVSIQ